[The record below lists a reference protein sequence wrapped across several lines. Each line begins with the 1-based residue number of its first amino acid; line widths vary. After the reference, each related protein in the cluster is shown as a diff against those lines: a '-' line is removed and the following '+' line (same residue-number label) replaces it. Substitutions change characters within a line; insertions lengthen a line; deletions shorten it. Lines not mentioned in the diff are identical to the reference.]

1 MANSKTVDPSLWF
14 DSFAH
19 LLSDLETAS
28 LSSDLS
34 PKLVKK
40 LEENRAWLVETVS
53 FFKPPNAKSKEALN
67 SQIVKIGVNLLFVQH
82 LDEVQSYIFVERY
95 REQHNLAFDSIVQ
108 DSVHAILLQYYVE
121 RQCLLKCTRQI
132 FMHALYVGTS
142 SKEASVV
149 RKEALKL
156 ISDGLENNL
165 IAVLEGTSDID
176 LFTLWAEE
184 TLIED
189 NLVLD
194 ILFLVYYE
202 SFCTCNGEK
211 WKKLCSLYKGILSGS
226 CNFRKLAISTEALN
240 SAYDAKIQLLLIL
253 METLDLESLLQM
265 VHDETPFRQG
275 ALVFTST
282 DVLEMDALLATFDVL
297 ELKEAG
303 PLIFAWAVFL
313 CLVSSLPGK
322 EENNALLE
330 IDHVGYIRQAFEAAS
345 LSYFLEILQSDLF
358 EESDGPV
365 AGYRSVLRTFISAF
379 IASYEINLQSEDST
393 LNLILD
399 ILCKI
404 YRGEESLCIQFWD
417 RESFVDGPIRC
428 FLCNLE
434 GEFPFRT
441 VELVR
446 VLSSLCEGSWPAQCV
461 YNFLE
466 KSIGVSTL
474 FEITSESLVD
484 GFSQFVETH
493 VPLHVPGVEGLLIPS
508 QTQGRVLKV
517 FGGNTALVRWE
528 VNDQQLYAICN
539 ACVAPS
545 FGTGAV
551 SR

>member
-28 LSSDLS
+28 LSPDRLS
-34 PKLVKK
+34 KACKHFTLYVKK

-53 FFKPPNAKSKEALN
+53 RFKPPNAKSKEALN
-67 SQIVKIGVNLLFVQH
+67 SQIVKIGNHQLSIKPELKDEALKASSYLH

-165 IAVLEGTSDID
+165 IAVLEGFLSATHPEEMDID
-176 LFTLWAEE
+176 IFTLWAEE

-484 GFSQFVETH
+484 GVSQFVETH
-493 VPLHVPGVEGLLIPS
+493 VPLHVPGVE
-508 QTQGRVLKV
+508 V
-517 FGGNTALVRWE
+517 
-528 VNDQQLYAICN
+528 YAICN

-545 FGTGAV
+545 FGTRAV